1 MYNIKL
7 REWNR
12 YIDVISGEAISI
24 LSKFEGDI
32 EVGGTTFQ
40 DVDDPNKIVAK
51 AWVHVYDHIGHGFTT
66 INFDPIRW
74 DELPHLEDKI
84 IPRVK
89 DVIRKWIDD
98 NI

>member
-7 REWNR
+7 KEWNR
-12 YIDVISGEAISI
+12 YIDVISGESISI
-24 LSKFEGDI
+24 LSTFEGDI
-32 EVGGTTFQ
+32 QVGGQTFH
-40 DVDDPNKIVAK
+40 DLDDPNKIVAN
-51 AWVHVYDHIGHGFTT
+51 AWVNVYDHIGHEFTT
-66 INFDPIRW
+66 IHFDPIRW

-89 DVIRKWIDD
+89 DVIRQWIND